1 MKSFE
6 KFDFDVS
13 NLKTDFEVENMHI
26 TLDDID
32 VLRNYADK
40 KITIND
46 IVRRFKEVDTG
57 INQKL

>member
-1 MKSFE
+1 MS
-6 KFDFDVS
+6 S
-13 NLKTDFEVENMHI
+13 N
-26 TLDDID
+26 ID